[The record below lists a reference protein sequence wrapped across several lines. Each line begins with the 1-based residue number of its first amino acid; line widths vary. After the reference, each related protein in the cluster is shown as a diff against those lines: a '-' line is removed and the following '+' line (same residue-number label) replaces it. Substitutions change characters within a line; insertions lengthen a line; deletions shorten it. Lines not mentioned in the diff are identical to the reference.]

1 MSKINHL
8 RDCKIN
14 SLNQSFN
21 RFSLADVD
29 PAISNNNQQQPH
41 FNVHQNN
48 NTNNNNSSNLTSNCH
63 SVANSNGNG
72 SSGSSSSLIPGAD
85 LMKQP
90 QHQMGSKS
98 GVERMLEFGRDLFQM
113 SQRLEKDQGP
123 NEANQK
129 MLEVS
134 S

>member
-1 MSKINHL
+1 M
-8 RDCKIN
+8 
-14 SLNQSFN
+14 
-21 RFSLADVD
+21 D

-41 FNVHQNN
+41 FNVHQNNN

-63 SVANSNGNG
+63 SVANSNGYG
-72 SSGSSSSLIPGAD
+72 SSLIPGAD